1 MKYEE
6 MYESIKE
13 FMSKESDAAI
23 QIDVPQ
29 KNDDERIVSL
39 ISPDNNKE
47 LIFSKKEFD
56 TKYLFEILK
65 LFSNLHG
72 NITNRTLVNQD
83 KYFIELKTKN
93 DASLYLNNFNE
104 KIINKVRFY
113 VNNQNRIQNGKEARA
128 QEKNAFVSVSVLF
141 VISMLS
147 IVLISM
153 LVLAL

>member
-6 MYESIKE
+6 MYENIKE
-13 FMSKESDAAI
+13 FMTNEPDAAV
-23 QIDVPQ
+23 QIDIPL
-29 KNDDERIVSL
+29 KNSEERIVSL
-39 ISPDNNKE
+39 ISQESNEE
-47 LIFSKKEFD
+47 LIFTKKEFD
-56 TKYLFEILK
+56 SKYLFEILK

-93 DASLYLNNFNE
+93 DAVLYLNNFNE
-104 KIINKVRFY
+104 TLINKVRFY
-113 VNNQNRIQNGKEARA
+113 INNQNRIQNGKLEKA
-128 QEKNAFVSVSVLF
+128 QEKNAFISVSVLF

-153 LVLAL
+153 LILAL

>member
-6 MYESIKE
+6 MYENIKE
-13 FMSKESDAAI
+13 FMTNEPDAAV
-23 QIDVPQ
+23 QIDVPL
-29 KNDDERIVSL
+29 KNSEERIVSL
-39 ISPDNNKE
+39 ISQESNKE
-47 LIFSKKEFD
+47 LIFTKKEFD
-56 TKYLFEILK
+56 SKYLFEILK

-93 DASLYLNNFNE
+93 DAILYLNNFNE
-104 KIINKVRFY
+104 TLINKVRFY
-113 VNNQNRIQNGKEARA
+113 INNQNRIQNGKLEKA
-128 QEKNAFVSVSVLF
+128 QEKNAFISVSVLF

-153 LVLAL
+153 LILAL